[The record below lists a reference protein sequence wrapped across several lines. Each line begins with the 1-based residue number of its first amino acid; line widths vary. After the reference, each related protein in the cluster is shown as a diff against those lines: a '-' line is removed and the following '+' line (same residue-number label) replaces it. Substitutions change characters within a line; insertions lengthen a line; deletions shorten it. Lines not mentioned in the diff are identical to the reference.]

1 MNISDEMLS
10 AFLDD
15 ELPDSDMAAVR
26 DAICLDVSLAGRLA
40 RLASTDGAVKRYASA
55 IDAVP
60 MPAAVLEL
68 LRTEPADADSS
79 SKITVL
85 AHWRQ
90 TRQKVHQALRE
101 HATLAAGIAL
111 VLGVSGGLLLD
122 NNSPDSAGL
131 TAGLVLAPAASAA
144 LDATLSGQT
153 VALGNHTFLARFSFV
168 DTQSRFCRQFR
179 IEDMNSGSEHL
190 ACHNGADWELL
201 ASARASGIYRADEYQ
216 TAGSSAL
223 LDSSLDVLMR
233 DPALSLDEETALIHS
248 HWNRRTG
255 E

>member
-15 ELPDSDMAAVR
+15 ELPENDMAAVR
-26 DAICLDVSLAGRLA
+26 DAICLDASLAGRLA

-60 MPAAVLEL
+60 MPEAVLDL
-68 LRTEPADADSS
+68 LRTEPANAGKG
-79 SKITVL
+79 SKVTVL

-90 TRQKVHQALRE
+90 ARQKWHEVLRE

-122 NNSPDSAGL
+122 NNSSGSAAL
-131 TAGLVLAPAASAA
+131 SAGLVLAPAASAA
-144 LDATLSGQT
+144 LDSTLSGQT
-153 VALGNHTFLARFSFV
+153 VDIGDHTFLARFSFV

-179 IEDMNSGSEHL
+179 IEDIDNGSEHL

-201 ASARASGIYRADEYQ
+201 ASARASGVYRTQDYQ
-216 TAGSSAL
+216 TASSSVL
-223 LDSSLDVLMR
+223 LDSTLNVLMR
-233 DPALSLDEETALIHS
+233 DPALSLTEEAALIQS
-248 HWNRRTG
+248 HWSRRTG